1 MPKHVAFV
9 SLVHFRYRVSDS
21 KDDAKNLKKSNI
33 SFASFDNLF
42 SLPELQHSR
51 LGSKNFFYIHYIIF
65 FVFYKSFLNY
75 FYLFRKNFM
84 TSKSAKS
91 NVKFLEVLQP
101 QAGQSFD
108 RHIVSA
114 AAIKVYKSRSM
125 EYI

>member
-1 MPKHVAFV
+1 MKKVALNRATPKKMKATCRNMSLYV

-42 SLPELQHSR
+42 SLPELQHSW
-51 LGSKNFFYIHYIIF
+51 LGSEDFFCIHYIIF

-75 FYLFRKNFM
+75 FYLFRKDFM

-91 NVKFLEVLQP
+91 NIKFLEVL
-101 QAGQSFD
+101 
-108 RHIVSA
+108 
-114 AAIKVYKSRSM
+114 
-125 EYI
+125 

>member
-1 MPKHVAFV
+1 M

-42 SLPELQHSR
+42 SLPEFQHSW
-51 LGSKNFFYIHYIIF
+51 LGSENFFYTHYIIF

-75 FYLFRKNFM
+75 INLFRKDFM

-91 NVKFLEVLQP
+91 NIKFLEVLYP

>member
-1 MPKHVAFV
+1 MSLYV

-42 SLPELQHSR
+42 SLPELQHSW
-51 LGSKNFFYIHYIIF
+51 LGSENFFYIHYIIF

-75 FYLFRKNFM
+75 YYLFRKDFM

-91 NVKFLEVLQP
+91 NIKFLEVL
-101 QAGQSFD
+101 
-108 RHIVSA
+108 
-114 AAIKVYKSRSM
+114 
-125 EYI
+125 

>member
-1 MPKHVAFV
+1 MVDLRGFFYV

-42 SLPELQHSR
+42 SLPELQHSW
-51 LGSKNFFYIHYIIF
+51 LGSENFFYILYIIF

-91 NVKFLEVLQP
+91 NVKFLEVL
-101 QAGQSFD
+101 
-108 RHIVSA
+108 
-114 AAIKVYKSRSM
+114 
-125 EYI
+125 